1 VSKVVGESL
10 LLAAYL
16 RLAPLL
22 APLWRRALAR
32 RLARGKESARSVAE
46 KLSQSLPP
54 RPAGPVVWGHA
65 VGVGE
70 TLALAGLFARLAEA
84 NPRLNFV
91 LTSIARSSAD
101 ALGKAALPPRAVHQ
115 FAPIDT
121 PEAVGRFLDHW
132 QPAAAV
138 WCELDLW
145 PLTITESAAR
155 GFPLVLVNARYA
167 RKDLFESDFRKRVG
181 RRLYRALLGRF
192 AAIFVQNAV
201 SAAALRRLGIDSD
214 RVRVGGNIKA
224 LAPGLRCD
232 AQALAAL
239 QAAIGP
245 RRCWLLASSHEGE
258 ETIALTA
265 QAQLRQRF
273 PDALLL
279 IVPRYP
285 ARGPAIAQL
294 AGGSLRSAGA
304 LPGPADVVYV
314 ADTMGELGL
323 WYRLCPI
330 ALVGGS
336 LVPVGGHNPWEARA
350 LGCRVLHGPQVFNF
364 TEAYETLGAEG
375 WAQPVGSAGDVVER
389 VAACWAQPVVREAV
403 AAMAP
408 AERVDVLAS
417 LQQLLAPV
425 LVTDRV
431 EAPSPTHG
439 KPDRREKNA

>member
-1 VSKVVGESL
+1 MARRGPDDSW

-22 APLWRRALAR
+22 APLWRRVLAQ
-32 RLARGKESARSVAE
+32 RLRRGKESSRSVNE
-46 KLSQSLPP
+46 KLARVMPP

-70 TLALAGLFARLAEA
+70 TLALAGLFARLAGEM
-84 NPRLNFV
+84 PELQFV

-132 QPAAAV
+132 QPAAAI

-145 PLTITESAAR
+145 PLTIVESERR
-155 GFPLVLVNARYA
+155 GIPLLLVNARYA
-167 RKDLFESDFRKRVG
+167 SADLFARDWRKRLG

-192 AAIFVQNAV
+192 AVIFAQNEI
-201 SAAALRRLGIDSD
+201 SAAALRELGVDPA

-232 AQALAAL
+232 EAVLGELRHALGA
-239 QAAIGP
+239 
-245 RRCWLLASSHEGE
+245 RRCWLLASSHAGE
-258 ETIALTA
+258 EAIALA
-265 QAQLRQRF
+265 AHAKLRLCF
-273 PDALLL
+273 PDALLV

-285 ARGPAIAQL
+285 ARGAEIAAL
-294 AGGSLRSAGA
+294 ASAPRRSEGA
-304 LPGPADVVYV
+304 LPAPADAVHV

-323 WYRLCPI
+323 WYRLCPV

-336 LVPVGGHNPWEARA
+336 LVPIGGHNPWEARA
-350 LGCRVLHGPQVFNF
+350 LGCQVLHGPHVANF
-364 TEAYETLGAEG
+364 TEAYATL
-375 WAQPVGSAGDVVER
+375 
-389 VAACWAQPVVREAV
+389 AADGLARLVSTGNELAEAV
-403 AAMAP
+403 AAGWQGSGGAP
-408 AERVDVLAS
+408 GAAAPTRSAGSVDVVTDVKQFLAS
-417 LQQLLAPV
+417 AV
-425 LVTDRV
+425 
-431 EAPSPTHG
+431 AA
-439 KPDRREKNA
+439 NAGGR